1 MEATNIAYISIGDCC
16 QTADQLRRFFGV
28 DNSQFFDWL
37 ITPSQA
43 LEAFNAPEE
52 AYFQPGN
59 WTANEKK
66 DAIEDKGTGIIYHHQ
81 FRTDDDHVIILDD
94 VDAQLD
100 NARQK
105 FMYLRDKTITTM
117 QEADQVYL
125 LRYEWVSHAEAA
137 RERFAQIRQI
147 FGQYS
152 ENISIVIASPNAS
165 EEILDGPDR
174 LVKIL
179 DGPTWGGDDASW
191 HRIFSMIGA
200 TKPREQGAFA
210 GE

>member
-1 MEATNIAYISIGDCC
+1 MLPDGGSVAQIFW
-16 QTADQLRRFFGV
+16 RRH
-28 DNSQFFDWL
+28 SQFFDWL
-37 ITPSQA
+37 ITPSPA

-52 AYFQPGN
+52 EYFQSGN
-59 WTANEKK
+59 WEANEKK

-81 FRTDDDHVIILDD
+81 FKTDDDHVIILDD

-105 FMYLRDKTITTM
+105 FMYLREKTIRTM

-125 LRYEWVSHAEAA
+125 LRYEWVSHAAGA
-137 RERFAQIRQI
+137 QERFTQIRRI
-147 FGQYS
+147 FGRYS
-152 ENISIVIASPNAS
+152 DSISIVIASPNAT

-174 LVKIL
+174 LVKII

-191 HRIFSMIGA
+191 NRIFSMIGA
-200 TKPREQGAFA
+200 AKPAEQMPPAI
-210 GE
+210 E